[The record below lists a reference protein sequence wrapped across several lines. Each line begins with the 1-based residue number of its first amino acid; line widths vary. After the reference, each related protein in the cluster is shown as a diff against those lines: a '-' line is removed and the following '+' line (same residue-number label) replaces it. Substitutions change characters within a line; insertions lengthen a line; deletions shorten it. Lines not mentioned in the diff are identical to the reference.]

1 MGWIDYIL
9 FYYFASSFLATFFLI
24 IIKYGK
30 KNPKINVFIYCM
42 TALLFGWIITPIII
56 IDYVV
61 MGIVFIVDW
70 IAIKILDWFNI

>member
-1 MGWIDYIL
+1 MDWFEYIL
-9 FYYFASSFLATFFLI
+9 FYYIASSLLTTFFLI
-24 IIKYGK
+24 ITHNE

-70 IAIKILDWFNI
+70 IAVKILDWFNI